1 MESFLLNEVKPKCTV
16 GLTGGSDFKKIAYQ
30 MGGSEEGKNGFF
42 VTEYLAIIIK
52 NLCCAELFEILSI
65 DQLPTSHVFRRVHIM
80 QGSKFSTVYHQVSQ
94 VL

>member
-1 MESFLLNEVKPKCTV
+1 VLSDAKTMETARQSRLL
-16 GLTGGSDFKKIAYQ
+16 Y
-30 MGGSEEGKNGFF
+30 
-42 VTEYLAIIIK
+42 IIK
-52 NLCCAELFEILSI
+52 GRAVGDV